1 MAGNYFVPVNLR
13 FWVKAGTVASVPP
26 TVTTGMVE
34 VLSLT
39 SASIQN
45 NNQSQRVSDFSSE
58 LGFGKSLVTESG
70 YSIPCNLN
78 LDTTSEGYKIIKR
91 AARNAAAGETLQWF
105 RQLPV
110 IGTGDTVGQVDAG
123 VAVVLNAQESM
134 NNGQV
139 ATISFSLEGQGAPT
153 DYQQGS
159 GIATLTITSGG
170 SGLSAGTGVAL
181 VSTTPA
187 QGNLSGRNATVTITV
202 NGSGVIQTATIVAAG
217 ANYKVGDVLTIT
229 DPTVFGTGDT
239 APVLTV
245 ATVA

>member
-1 MAGNYFVPVNLR
+1 
-13 FWVKAGTVASVPP
+13 
-26 TVTTGMVE
+26 
-34 VLSLT
+34 
-39 SASIQN
+39 
-45 NNQSQRVSDFSSE
+45 
-58 LGFGKSLVTESG
+58 
-70 YSIPCNLN
+70 
-78 LDTTSEGYKIIKR
+78 
-91 AARNAAAGETLQWF
+91 
-105 RQLPV
+105 
-110 IGTGDTVGQVDAG
+110 
-123 VAVVLNAQESM
+123 M

-139 ATISFSLEGQGAPT
+139 ATISFTLEGQGAPT

-159 GIATLTITSGG
+159 GIATLTITNGG
-170 SGLSAGTGVAL
+170 NGLSAGTGVAL

-187 QGNLSGRNATVTITV
+187 QGNLSGRNATVTTTV